1 MADAAAS
8 AGARPTPPQ
17 APPPLDDVMLAMDVV
32 DTLRH
37 RERLV
42 EAELASEGRDEA
54 MLESL
59 RNIYASQGI
68 AVSDAVLQQGVAA
81 LREGRFV
88 YAPPARGPGTRWA
101 YAYVNRG
108 KWGKLLLALLVVAV
122 MLFLGYD
129 ALVRAPHRTL
139 VRNVGKVYAEVVA
152 QSQDPSANL
161 QADTLYG
168 VATAAIAKGDDRAAR
183 TTLASLEA
191 LQATLSGSYTL
202 RIATDTTGV
211 WRVPDLNQ
219 DAANYYI
226 IVEPIDRNGN
236 NVAVTVTNEETGR
249 SESVRRFGLRV
260 SEATFEAI
268 KADKLDDGI
277 IQNDVFGEKRAGYL
291 QPVYRFDTTGAAIT
305 SWD

>member
-1 MADAAAS
+1 
-8 AGARPTPPQ
+8 
-17 APPPLDDVMLAMDVV
+17 MLAMDVV

-68 AVSDAVLQQGVAA
+68 AVSDEVLRQGVAA

-88 YAPPARGPGTRWA
+88 YSPPARGPGTRWA

-108 KWGKLLLALLVVAV
+108 AWGKLLLALLVVAAV
-122 MLFLGYD
+122 LVFGYD
-129 ALVRAPHRTL
+129 SLVRAPYRNL
-139 VRNVGKVYAEVVA
+139 VRDVGKVYAEVVA
-152 QSQDPSANL
+152 RSQDAAANQ

-168 VATAAIAKGDDRAAR
+168 VATGALAKGDDRTAR
-183 TTLASLEA
+183 TTLASLKT
-191 LQATLSGSYTL
+191 LQETLNSSYVL

-226 IVEPIDRNGN
+226 IVEPVDRNGN

-249 SESVRRFGLRV
+249 SETVKRFGLRV

-277 IQNDVFGEKRAGYL
+277 IQNDVFGEKSAGHL
-291 QPVYRFDTTGAAIT
+291 EPVYRFDTTGAAIT

>member
-1 MADAAAS
+1 MADAASS
-8 AGARPTPPQ
+8 AAVKP

-68 AVSDAVLQQGVAA
+68 AVSDEVLRQGVAA

-88 YAPPARGPGTRWA
+88 YAPPERGPGTRWA

-108 KWGKLLLALLVVAV
+108 KWGKLLLAAAVTALVLL
-122 MLFLGYD
+122 LGYD
-129 ALVRAPHRTL
+129 ALVRAPHRAL
-139 VRNVGKVYAEVVA
+139 VRDVETVHAQVVA
-152 QSQDPSANL
+152 DALEPAAAV
-161 QADTLYG
+161 QADTLYQ
-168 VATAAIAKGDDRAAR
+168 TARGAIGRGDDRTAR
-183 TTLASLEA
+183 TALASLKDLDA
-191 LQATLSGSYTL
+191 RLSASYTL
-202 RIATDTTGV
+202 RIASDTTGV
-211 WRVPDLNQ
+211 WRVPDLNPE
-219 DAANYYI
+219 AANYYI

-236 NVAVTVTNEETGR
+236 GVAVEVTNEETGAV
-249 SESVRRFGLRV
+249 EKVRRFGLRV

-277 IQNDVFGEKRAGYL
+277 IQRNVFGEKSAGYL
-291 QPVYRFDTTGAAIT
+291 EPDYYFDTTGAAIT

>member
-1 MADAAAS
+1 
-8 AGARPTPPQ
+8 
-17 APPPLDDVMLAMDVV
+17 MLAMDVV

-59 RNIYASQGI
+59 RSIYASQGI

-88 YAPPARGPGTRWA
+88 YSPPARGPGTRWA

-108 KWGKLLLALLVVAV
+108 RWGKLLLAIVVVAA

-129 ALVRAPHRTL
+129 SLVRAPHRAL
-139 VRNVGKVYAEVVA
+139 VKDVGTVYAEVVA
-152 QSQDPSANL
+152 RSQDPAATR
-161 QADTLYG
+161 QADTLHG
-168 VATAAIAKGDDRAAR
+168 VATTALAKGDDRAAR
-183 TTLASLEA
+183 TTLASLKS
-191 LQATLSGSYTL
+191 LQETLASSYVL
-202 RIATDTTGV
+202 RIASDTTGV
-211 WRVPDLNQ
+211 WRVPDLNP

-226 IVEPIDRNGN
+226 IVEPVDRNGRN
-236 NVAVTVTNEETGR
+236 IAVSVINEETGAA
-249 SESVRRFGLRV
+249 ESVKRFGLRV

-277 IQNDVFGEKRAGYL
+277 IQNDVFGEKSAGYL